1 MKTMYLVAFILTFW
15 LCFASYFV
23 VGLSPQ
29 KNEEES
35 GLVDEIFKS
44 LPNAE
49 CDIIVAS
56 SSSFHGFG
64 ETLSYMDNNNSKN
77 AV

>member
-1 MKTMYLVAFILTFW
+1 MKTMYSAAFVLTFW

-64 ETLSYMDNNNSKN
+64 ETPSYVVNNNSKN